1 MQPPL
6 QCLRIPTGWHVNYNE
21 FREVNPSG
29 DRDDLKEDLFQAYHA
44 GANRLLDLGWYPDG
58 DAGGAFRVEVY
69 SGDFS
74 GERLHSVSNA
84 DDGWII
90 SELERLLASIAESE
104 F

>member
-21 FREVNPSG
+21 FREADPSG

-44 GANRLLDLGWYPDG
+44 GANRLLDLGRYPDG
-58 DAGGAFRVEVY
+58 DAGAPFALKSILATSAA
-69 SGDFS
+69 SGPF
-74 GERLHSVSNA
+74 VSNA